1 MSFYQYLK
9 LQPIEPQ
16 DDGTISDL
24 DRYMEDDVI
33 DLTQDED
40 GETLMRQIDEMAAS
54 MHSTTNDQ

>member
-1 MSFYQYLK
+1 MSFYEYLK

-33 DLTQDED
+33 DLSQDED

-54 MHSTTNDQ
+54 IHSTSDNQ